1 MSALGAIGAISGAA
15 DLAYGHYQNRQMQS
29 MTKQQMR
36 WQSKEAEKNREWQE
50 QMSNTAYQR
59 SAADLEQAGL
69 NRVLALGSPSST
81 PGGSMPSGPGVPSLN
96 KLSSTEKM
104 LQQAQVQTA
113 KHQARLVGAQAD
125 KAAVTTALYK
135 EAFPFI
141 KEALESGNKWLGD
154 PKDIMSS
161 VKDNSAKAVKNWKRG
176 VKEIYK
182 DLKDLA
188 PRELRELIDL
198 NKQKRDSVDVLLPGL
213 DY

>member
-135 EAFPFI
+135 EAFQFFTTR
-141 KEALESGNKWLGD
+141 
-154 PKDIMSS
+154 PK
-161 VKDNSAKAVKNWKRG
+161 
-176 VKEIYK
+176 
-182 DLKDLA
+182 L
-188 PRELRELIDL
+188 
-198 NKQKRDSVDVLLPGL
+198 
-213 DY
+213 